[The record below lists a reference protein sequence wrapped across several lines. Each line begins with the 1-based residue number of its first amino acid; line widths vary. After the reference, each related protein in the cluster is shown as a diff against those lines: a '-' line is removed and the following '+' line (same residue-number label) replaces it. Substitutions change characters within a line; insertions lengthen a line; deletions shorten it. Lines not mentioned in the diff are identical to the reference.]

1 MAETDELR
9 RSAALIERLLADPGL
24 RRRFRTDPAA
34 VLVEHGLPELAGDL
48 GPGDSAL
55 MTLEL
60 RESRSSLAGVMVAAA
75 AEGVDFS
82 HVVAHAAPG
91 LERDAGRLLDRI
103 VKSFSRHKAPAPKTT
118 ASGAT
123 TDAVK
128 APASPGEAVPAT
140 PATPATATSP
150 SATSTP
156 ATPADPTSAAST
168 GGAANTA
175 DTAGSALAGHADATT
190 AGGAARA
197 SDHAPGSGLLSAHH
211 AVGHDLLAPSAA
223 ELLRYPGNDAS
234 PEALARWMAAHAR
247 RAGIP
252 AELPVMAALTESGL
266 RNLDYGDRDSVGF
279 FQMRLGI
286 WNEGPYAGYLEH
298 PELQMKWFI
307 EHALEAKAEDPA
319 LAGSPSTWGEWVANV
334 EQPAAQYRFRYQLQ
348 LDTARSL
355 LRSADLTAIVD
366 HHLHLESPGKEALD
380 VATKYLGTPYRWG
393 GATPTTGFDCSGLV
407 QYSYA
412 QIGIELPRVAAQQ
425 FDVGIPVG
433 RDHLRPGDAVFFA
446 ENGYVHHVGLY
457 IGDGKFIDAPETG
470 QEVRVDSLSDPYF
483 ATQYAGARRYT
494 AAALGDPA
502 SYARTLPAVG

>member
-1 MAETDELR
+1 MAERTELE

-24 RRRFRTDPAA
+24 RRRFRADPAA

-48 GPGDSAL
+48 GRGESAL

-82 HVVAHAAPG
+82 HLAARAAPG
-91 LERDAGRLLDRI
+91 LERDAGHLLDRI
-103 VKSFSRHKAPAPKTT
+103 VKSLRRHKATAPKAPAATASASASVKAT
-118 ASGAT
+118 PSVVAASGAAAP
-123 TDAVK
+123 DA
-128 APASPGEAVPAT
+128 AAA
-140 PATPATATSP
+140 
-150 SATSTP
+150 SATSAGHAP
-156 ATPADPTSAAST
+156 PTSRTGSAASAPA
-168 GGAANTA
+168 GA
-175 DTAGSALAGHADATT
+175 ALAG
-190 AGGAARA
+190 
-197 SDHAPGSGLLSAHH
+197 SHH
-211 AVGHDLLAPSAA
+211 AGSHHAGAGHDPLAHAAPHGPTAA
-223 ELLRYPGNDAS
+223 ELLRYPGDNAT
-234 PEALARWMAAHAR
+234 PEQLAGWMAAHAK

-252 AELPVMAALTESGL
+252 PELPVMAALTESGL

-286 WNEGPYAGYLEH
+286 WNEGPYAGYPDH

-307 EHALEAKAEDPA
+307 EHALEAKAEDPS
-319 LAGSPSTWGEWVANV
+319 LAGNPGTWGEWVANV

-348 LDTARSL
+348 LDTARAL
-355 LRSADLTAIVD
+355 LRDADLSPIVD

-380 VATKYLGTPYRWG
+380 VATKYLGTPYQWG
-393 GATPTTGFDCSGLV
+393 GASPTTGFDCSGLV

-425 FDVGIPVG
+425 FDVGIPVA

-446 ENGYVHHVGLY
+446 QNGYVHHVGLY
-457 IGDGKFIDAPETG
+457 IGDGRFIDAPETG
-470 QEVRVDSLSDPYF
+470 QQVKVDSLSEPYF
-483 ATQYAGARRYT
+483 AEQYAGARRYT

-502 SYARTLPAVG
+502 SYARTLPAVGS